1 MEKMFQSCC
10 RNRVQ
15 RERERERE
23 REKNVKKQREKN
35 IKKQREKKEVFFFFF
50 GKRYETT

>member
-15 RERERERE
+15 RERERE